1 MVLFIILFLF
11 QLKYNQQFIIMKNA
25 TLLLL
30 FFTAFSFAQ
39 KKEVVFKKLAE
50 STCECTKAKGEATI
64 SDISLGLCIFQSLD
78 KLTPKEQKVI
88 GYNPEKKMETIEG
101 VAENV
106 GLEMALICPE
116 IFAKM
121 SDSEEEATEEVAD
134 VEDTFIV
141 GTYDSMVSKEFVT
154 IKIIDENKAVKDF
167 IWLFPFD
174 GDTLFIKKKVDKGE
188 KIEVHYREQEFFDP
202 KTNSYQKY
210 NEITEIKL
218 L

>member
-1 MVLFIILFLF
+1 
-11 QLKYNQQFIIMKNA
+11 MKNA

-50 STCECTKAKGEATI
+50 STCECSKAKGEATI

-116 IFAKM
+116 IFANM
-121 SDSEEEATEEVAD
+121 SDGEEDAAVDSTAVE
-134 VEDTFIV
+134 EDTFVV
-141 GTYDSMVSKEFVT
+141 GTFDSMVSKEFVT

>member
-1 MVLFIILFLF
+1 
-11 QLKYNQQFIIMKNA
+11 MKNA

-39 KKEVVFKKLAE
+39 KREVVFKKLAE
-50 STCECTKAKGEATI
+50 STCECTKAKGEETI

>member
-1 MVLFIILFLF
+1 
-11 QLKYNQQFIIMKNA
+11 MKNA

-30 FFTAFSFAQ
+30 FFTAFSFSQ

-50 STCECTKAKGEATI
+50 STCECSKAKGEATI

-116 IFAKM
+116 IFANM
-121 SDSEEEATEEVAD
+121 SDGEEDAAVDSTAVE
-134 VEDTFIV
+134 EDTFIV
-141 GTYDSMVSKEFVT
+141 GTFDSMVSKEFVT

>member
-1 MVLFIILFLF
+1 
-11 QLKYNQQFIIMKNA
+11 MKNA

-116 IFAKM
+116 IFANM
-121 SDSEEEATEEVAD
+121 TDSEEEATVDTTAVE
-134 VEDTFIV
+134 EDTFII

-154 IKIIDENKAVKDF
+154 IKIIDENKAIKDF

>member
-1 MVLFIILFLF
+1 M
-11 QLKYNQQFIIMKNA
+11 IMKNA

-39 KKEVVFKKLAE
+39 KKEVVFKKLADA
-50 STCECTKAKGEATI
+50 TCECTKAKGEATI
-64 SDISLGLCIFQSLD
+64 TDISLGLCIFQSLD
-78 KLTPKEQKVI
+78 KLTPKEQKII

-106 GLEMALICPE
+106 GLEMALICPD
-116 IFAKM
+116 IFANM
-121 SDSEEEATEEVAD
+121 NDSEDEVVAEEATAA
-134 VEDTFIV
+134 EDPSIIGTF
-141 GTYDSMVSKEFVT
+141 DSMVSNEFVT
-154 IKIIDENKAVKDF
+154 IKIIDENKGKKDF

-188 KIEVHYREQEFFDP
+188 KIQIYYREQEFFDP

>member
-1 MVLFIILFLF
+1 
-11 QLKYNQQFIIMKNA
+11 MKNA

-78 KLTPKEQKVI
+78 KLTAKEQKII

-116 IFAKM
+116 IFANM
-121 SDSEEEATEEVAD
+121 SDDEEAAAD
-134 VEDTFIV
+134 STAVEEDTFIV
-141 GTYDSMVSKEFVT
+141 GTFDSMVSKEFVT

-188 KIEVHYREQEFFDP
+188 KIQVNYREQEFFDP

>member
-1 MVLFIILFLF
+1 
-11 QLKYNQQFIIMKNA
+11 MKNA
-25 TLLLL
+25 ILL
-30 FFTAFSFAQ
+30 FLIFTTFSYAQ
-39 KKEVVFKKLAE
+39 KKDVVFKKIAS
-50 STCECTKAKGEATI
+50 STCECITLKGETTI

-78 KLTPKEQKVI
+78 KLIPKEQKVI
-88 GYNPEKKMETIEG
+88 GYNPDKRMETIEG

-116 IFAKM
+116 IFANM
-121 SDSEEEATEEVAD
+121 ADGEEEAPST
-134 VEDTFIV
+134 VEDTFV
-141 GTYDSMVSKEFVT
+141 TGTFDSMITNEFVS
-154 IKIIDENKAVKDF
+154 IRIIDENRAEKDF

>member
-1 MVLFIILFLF
+1 
-11 QLKYNQQFIIMKNA
+11 MKNA

-50 STCECTKAKGEATI
+50 ATCECTKAKGEATVT
-64 SDISLGLCIFQSLD
+64 DISLGLCIFQSLD
-78 KLTPKEQKVI
+78 KLTPKEQKAI

-116 IFAKM
+116 IFANM
-121 SDSEEEATEEVAD
+121 ADGEEEVEEAAAPA
-134 VEDTFIV
+134 VEDTFIT
-141 GTYDSMVSKEFVT
+141 GTFDSMITNEFVS
-154 IKIIDENKAVKDF
+154 IRIIDENKAKKDF

>member
-202 KTNSYQKY
+202 KSNSYQKY